1 MNNYPY
7 NREPIT
13 HEGMISSV
21 YNLPFYEQVDV
32 QKMIQDAYDAG
43 QKKIVIPRG
52 AYRINPIEKG
62 TAHILLKDMSD
73 FVVEGENG
81 EVVLVCQDYRKNAV
95 SLVNCDTVRVE
106 GIATDFE
113 PCGFFQCEV
122 IGFDDGN
129 EYFDV
134 HIEEGYQCFFSDHD
148 WTPDSLPGDF
158 YDGETHDF
166 MKGMRGTGYIS
177 RDIIEE
183 IGDRTFRIHF
193 PLTNDQRNRIKNGD
207 FYCLSCRPF
216 MRSGLTLSGCSH
228 CVIRNFKVWAGLCGV
243 AESEAKKQ
251 TFFDHFYVQP
261 GPRPYGATH
270 DRVCATA
277 ADGCHMQN
285 NFEGARI
292 ENSIFDHAGDDAVNF
307 YGFFFR
313 VADQL
318 APDIVVFAMKN
329 SFEPEKGERFRIYT
343 EATEKVGEA
352 CVLSAQ
358 ALGEDYV
365 CPHAD
370 TLTKNVG
377 ANTFIPRVYYKVQ
390 LDRPIEAPIGGWV
403 NSVNRCGN
411 GFIFRNNICKN
422 LRPRGALIK
431 ASNGVVE
438 GNYFYNIGTAGV
450 QIRPEFD
457 WLESGYSHN
466 VVVRGNTFDNCGGS
480 ASAAVM
486 VSGQRALDQTDIV
499 IEDNTF
505 IHNVGPELSLAEG
518 KNIVVR
524 DNHFGKERKNKN
536 CPMVIIRTGDGIRF
550 ENNTFEEGV
559 TPVAAGYAPQN
570 ITGIEPMFYTICSV
584 ALMTGKQGVDGWR
597 FQFASIG
604 KDDYQDYD
612 TYVYSQKLQD
622 GWWQGEEENYTHGC
636 IRRWWFDT
644 YMLPGEE
651 YDCVKT
657 FVCPRDGEI
666 IINAASYIVGA
677 PSDDGIA
684 VSVRHNHDILFE
696 ELKFNRVNTRFTP
709 IRTEVKKGDCIYFRV
724 NKNGNAVNDG
734 LDWNPTILYTK

>member
-13 HEGMISSV
+13 HEGMVSTV
-21 YNLPFYEQVDV
+21 YHLPFYEKVDI
-32 QKMIQDAYDAG
+32 QKMIQDAYDRG
-43 QKKIVIPRG
+43 EKKIVIPRG
-52 AYRINPIEKG
+52 AYRINPIERG
-62 TAHILLKDMSD
+62 FSHILLKDMKD

-95 SLVNCDTVRVE
+95 SLVHCDTVRVE
-106 GIATDFE
+106 GITTDFE
-113 PCGFFQCEV
+113 PYGFFQCEI
-122 IGFDDGN
+122 IGFDEKS

-134 HIEEGYQCFFSDHD
+134 YIEEGYQCFFSDHER
-148 WTPDSLPGDF
+148 TPDILPGDF
-158 YDGETHDF
+158 YDRETHDF
-166 MKGMRGTGYIS
+166 MKDMRGTGYIS
-177 RDIIEE
+177 RDAIEE

-193 PLTNDQRNRIKNGD
+193 PLTTDQRERVKIGD

-216 MRSGLTLSGCSH
+216 MRSGITLSKCSH
-228 CVIRNFKVWAGLCGV
+228 CVVRNFTVWAGLCGT

-251 TFFDHFYVQP
+251 TFFDRFRVQP

-270 DRVCATA
+270 DRICTTA
-277 ADGCHMQN
+277 ADGCHMSG

-292 ENSIFDHAGDDAVNF
+292 ENCVFDHAGDDAVNY
-307 YGFFFR
+307 YGSFFR
-313 VADQL
+313 VAEQI
-318 APDIVVFAMKN
+318 APDTLVFAMKN
-329 SFEPEKGERFRIYT
+329 GFLPEAGERFRIYA
-343 EATEKVGEA
+343 ESTEKRGEV
-352 CVLSAQ
+352 CVVEAEKL
-358 ALGEDYV
+358 EDYTL
-365 CPHAD
+365 PES
-370 TLTKNVG
+370 LTKNVG
-377 ANTFIPRVYYKVQ
+377 ANTFIPRVVYKVKV
-390 LDRPIEAPIGGWV
+390 DRPIEVQAGDWV

-457 WLESGYSHN
+457 WLEAGYSHN
-466 VVVRGNTFDNCGGS
+466 VVVRGNTFDNCGGMAS
-480 ASAAVM
+480 ASVM

-518 KNIVVR
+518 RNIVVR
-524 DNHFGKERKNKN
+524 DNRFGIDRQNKD
-536 CPMVIIRTGDGIRF
+536 CPMVIVRTGDGIRF

-559 TPVAAGYAPQN
+559 TPVAAGSAPQN
-570 ITGIEPMFYTICSV
+570 ISGATPKFYTMCSA
-584 ALMTGKQGVDGWR
+584 ALMTGEQGVDGWR
-597 FQFASIG
+597 FQYASIG
-604 KDDYQDYD
+604 QDDYQDYD

-644 YMLPGEE
+644 YMEPGTD

-657 FVCPRDGEI
+657 FVCPKDGEI
-666 IINAASYIVGA
+666 LINAASYIVGK
-677 PSDDGIA
+677 PTEDGIA
-684 VSVRHNHDILFE
+684 VSVRHNSDILFE
-696 ELKFNRVNTRFTP
+696 ELKFNRVNTKFKP
-709 IRTEVKKGDCIYFRV
+709 IRITVKAGDKIHFRV
-724 NKNGNAVNDG
+724 NKNGNTENDG